1 MSKDIF
7 INKKVW
13 SEFDENQ
20 LESYI
25 DSVFNHYR
33 QNGFPYFPNDTEF
46 RKNELRKLKN
56 YDFRQVIDKE
66 TKTIKQTMHGL
77 ALAWSFMPH
86 SWEIPCNGLKTPMD
100 LFNDD
105 DTFRKVIR
113 KRIRM
118 GDNMSDNGIRKM
130 LKLYT
135 GAQSVSNFRP
145 TAAAAIYS
153 LFANRDD
160 IVWDMSCGYGG
171 RLLGAY
177 LAGVKYVGTD
187 PCVKTWKGLLQL
199 TAFLEY
205 DKCII
210 LNRGSEEMNNVYLRE
225 PVTGR
230 QMIDFAFTSPPYFD
244 LEKYGTEENQ
254 SYIKFPNKEDWA
266 EGFLGETFRKAA
278 FGLKHG
284 GKMAINI
291 ANTKSFPNLEDVT
304 ISKAIE
310 SGFRPYDTWFLAL
323 SNPTM
328 SSDKSKFKYEPIFI
342 FERLS
347 E

>member
-13 SEFDENQ
+13 KEFDENQ

-33 QNGFPYFPNDTEF
+33 QNGFPYFPTD
-46 RKNELRKLKN
+46 RKFLNNELRKLKN
-56 YDFRQVIDKE
+56 YDFTRVIDKE
-66 TKTIKQTMHGL
+66 NKIINQSMHGL
-77 ALAWSFMPH
+77 SLAWSFMPH
-86 SWEIPCNGLKTPMD
+86 SWEVPCNGLKTPLE
-100 LFNDD
+100 LFEDD
-105 DTFRKVIR
+105 ETFRKVIR

-153 LFANRDD
+153 LFANRGD

-177 LAGVKYVGTD
+177 LADVKYLGTD

-199 TAFLEY
+199 MAFLEY

-210 LNRGSEEMNNVYLRE
+210 LNRGSEEMSNVYMRE
-225 PVTGR
+225 PVNAR
-230 QMIDFAFTSPPYFD
+230 PMIDFAFTSPPYFD
-244 LEKYGTEENQ
+244 LEKYGEEDNQ
-254 SYIKFPNKEDWA
+254 SYIKFPNKEDWS
-266 EGFLGETFRKAA
+266 EGFLYETFRKVE
-278 FGLKHG
+278 FGLKKG

-291 ANTKSFPNLEDVT
+291 ANTKKYPDLEEVT
-304 ISKAIE
+304 INKASKA
-310 SGFRPYDTWFLAL
+310 GFKLVDTWKLAL

-328 SSDKSKFKYEPIFI
+328 SADKSKFKYEPIFI
-342 FERLS
+342 FERI
-347 E
+347 